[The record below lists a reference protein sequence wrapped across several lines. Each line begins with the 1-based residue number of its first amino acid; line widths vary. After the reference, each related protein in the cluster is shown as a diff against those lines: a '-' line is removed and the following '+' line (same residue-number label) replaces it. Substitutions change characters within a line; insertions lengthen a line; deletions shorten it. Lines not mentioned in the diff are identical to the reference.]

1 AVFQNLNLIQRH
13 DPDLVLVFGAD
24 HIYRMDIRHMIDFHL
39 KKEAHV
45 TVAARPVPVEQASD
59 FGVIITD
66 GERRIVGFQ
75 EKPEKPA
82 PMPDNPDHAYV
93 SMGNYL
99 FNKDV
104 ILKALANARKKKQH
118 DFGAH
123 VIPDLLGTGKVFA
136 YDFATHDIPG
146 AQEYEERGYWRDVG
160 TIKAFFEAHMD
171 LLGD

>member
-1 AVFQNLNLIQRH
+1 MRLGPEWFQGTADAVFQNLNLIQRH

-75 EKPEKPA
+75 EKP
-82 PMPDNPDHAYV
+82 
-93 SMGNYL
+93 
-99 FNKDV
+99 
-104 ILKALANARKKKQH
+104 KKQR
-118 DFGAH
+118 
-123 VIPDLLGTGKVFA
+123 VT
-136 YDFATHDIPG
+136 
-146 AQEYEERGYWRDVG
+146 
-160 TIKAFFEAHMD
+160 
-171 LLGD
+171 